1 MALQHAASLK
11 WLFCSPVK
19 ECSLIPIG
27 PPLATVAILPN
38 AAKSFPFK
46 KAQFRGGF
54 SRIVSRI
61 EASKYSERRGKGEE
75 ILETDD
81 DDVVMSDEERL
92 EWRRKIREVMDM
104 CPDVQQELSLAEKQ
118 ERMQRLLAD
127 YPLVVDEEDP
137 EWPEDADGRGF
148 NLDQFFNKITIKN
161 NKKESNDDDDDQ
173 DDKKGK
179 ELVWQD
185 DDYIRPIK
193 DITSAEWEEAVLK
206 DISPLIVFVH
216 NRYRRAKEN
225 ENVRNELEKAVHVIW
240 NCGLPSPRC
249 VAIDAVVELDLVSA
263 LKVSV
268 FPEIIFAKAGKILY
282 REKATRG
289 ADELSKIMAFFYYG
303 AAKPPCLSSL
313 ELKEESLPLT
323 H

>member
-1 MALQHAASLK
+1 MTIIPLRVLSGISTKMGHIIRFDQQYSELQSSKIFLGLSSFQPIFIKRHNFIRPLCFSGMALQHAASLK
-11 WLFCSPVK
+11 WV
-19 ECSLIPIG
+19 E
-27 PPLATVAILPN
+27 
-38 AAKSFPFK
+38 
-46 KAQFRGGF
+46 F
-54 SRIVSRI
+54 SRLVSRI
-61 EASKYSERRGKGEE
+61 EASKSSERTGKGEE

-81 DDVVMSDEERL
+81 DDDVMSDEERL

-104 CPDVQQELSLAEKQ
+104 CPDVQQELSPAEKQ

-127 YPLVVDEEDP
+127 YPMVVDE
-137 EWPEDADGRGF
+137 
-148 NLDQFFNKITIKN
+148 
-161 NKKESNDDDDDQ
+161 KESNDDDDDQ